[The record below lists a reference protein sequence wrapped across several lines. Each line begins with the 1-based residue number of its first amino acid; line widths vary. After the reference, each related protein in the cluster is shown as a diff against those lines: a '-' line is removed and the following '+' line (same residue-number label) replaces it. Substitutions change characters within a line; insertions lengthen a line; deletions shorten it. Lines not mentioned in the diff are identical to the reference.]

1 MQSPWK
7 GERSEG
13 RASLHLA
20 AGDRRLNSNVLNR
33 GRRNLLPFSLFSAE
47 RNQRK
52 EERDREKEEKHR
64 WQGGKELEDRIAGS
78 KHKSRRINL
87 ENIRERGGGSNRGT
101 SKGESCR
108 ILSGVQTRPRR

>member
-7 GERSEG
+7 GERSQG
-13 RASLHLA
+13 RASLYLA

-33 GRRNLLPFSLFSAE
+33 GRRNLLPFSLFLS
-47 RNQRK
+47 NGTKGKGK
-52 EERDREKEEKHR
+52 ETEKKKKNTVG
-64 WQGGKELEDRIAGS
+64 GGKKLEDRIAGS

-101 SKGESCR
+101 SKGESC
-108 ILSGVQTRPRR
+108 